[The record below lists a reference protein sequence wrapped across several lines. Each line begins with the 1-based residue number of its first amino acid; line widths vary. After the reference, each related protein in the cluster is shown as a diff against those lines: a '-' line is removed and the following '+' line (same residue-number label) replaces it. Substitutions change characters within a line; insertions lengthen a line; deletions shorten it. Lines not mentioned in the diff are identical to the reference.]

1 MSNVNRSVFTE
12 FLLLCGVIGP
22 VLFWVVLMVEGVT
35 RPGYNAWQTQGS
47 YLSLTN
53 QGWEQITNFLV
64 FGVLCIAYAIGLRR
78 TWPTGRA
85 SLWGPLLIG
94 LFGVGMLALGIFVTD
109 PGDGYPPGTPLQ
121 TSPTTW
127 HGLTHGLT
135 GLVVVNIVLP
145 AACFVFSRRFLADP
159 RHRRWGTY
167 AWLTGA
173 LILIISIP
181 TTIGL
186 PFAYRAGFPVID
198 GLTQRI
204 VITLGWAWLALTTLH
219 LWRESRK
226 ATSKEASTRII
237 VTDTNASEGSRR

>member
-1 MSNVNRSVFTE
+1 MHDIKQRAITA

-22 VLFWVVLMVEGVT
+22 VLFWVVLAVEGAT
-35 RPGYNAWQTQGS
+35 RPGFIFWQTQGS

-78 TWPTGRA
+78 SWHTGRA

-94 LFGVGMLALGIFVTD
+94 LFGVGMLALGVFVTD

-127 HGLTHGLT
+127 HGWTHGLT
-135 GLVVVNIVLP
+135 GAVVVNIVLP
-145 AACFVFSRRFLADP
+145 AACFVLSRRFLADQE
-159 RHRRWGTY
+159 HRRWGTY
-167 AWLTGA
+167 SWLTGA

-181 TTIGL
+181 ATIGL
-186 PFAYRAGFPVID
+186 PFAYNAGFPIID
-198 GLTQRI
+198 GLIQRI
-204 VITLGWAWLALTTLH
+204 IITLGWAWLALTAWQ
-219 LWRESRK
+219 LWRQARQARSE
-226 ATSKEASTRII
+226 EASTSNT
-237 VTDTNASEGSRR
+237 VTSVNAS